1 MDCEFPEQNASQAEV
16 SQLLEQART
25 IAVVGISPKPDRDS
39 HKVAAYLMEQGYT
52 VYPVR
57 PGCKEILGRQCY
69 RSLEDLPQ
77 PVDIVDV
84 FRRPDAMPEVVE
96 QAIAN
101 GAGAVWMQLGLANNA
116 AAERAREA
124 GLQVVM
130 NKCTKIEHMR
140 LKQQEQAG

>member
-1 MDCEFPEQNASQAEV
+1 MDCEFPEQNATEAEV
-16 SQLLEQART
+16 RELLQNART

-57 PGCKEILGRQCY
+57 PGCKEILGRECY
-69 RSLEDLPQ
+69 RSLTDLPE

-96 QAIAN
+96 QAIEN

-116 AAERAREA
+116 AADRAREA
-124 GLQVVM
+124 GLKVVM
-130 NKCTKIEHMR
+130 NKCTKIEHLRMNR
-140 LKQQEQAG
+140 EAGQ